1 MEIASGVLRMFNKYE
16 ELRRIVSIIGIEE
29 LSKMER
35 TLYERAQRMQNFLT
49 QPFFT
54 AEIYTGRRGVY
65 VPLDETLKGAEKIL
79 KGELDNVPL
88 EQLYMTGQ
96 LQY

>member
-1 MEIASGVLRMFNKYE
+1 MEIALGVLSLFNKYE
-16 ELRRIVSIIGIEE
+16 ELRRIVAIIGVEE
-29 LSKMER
+29 LSRQER

-54 AEIYTGRRGVY
+54 AEIYTGRKGVY
-65 VPLDETLKGAEKIL
+65 VSLEETLQGAEKIL

-88 EQLYMTGQ
+88 EQLYMTGA
-96 LQY
+96 L

>member
-1 MEIASGVLRMFNKYE
+1 MFSLFNKYE
-16 ELRRIVSIIGIEE
+16 ELRRIVSIVGIDEI
-29 LSKMER
+29 SKQER

-54 AEIYTGRRGVY
+54 AEIYTGRKGVY

-79 KGELDNVPL
+79 KGELDGAPL
-88 EQLYMTGQ
+88 EQLYLIGTIE
-96 LQY
+96 